1 MNEHELRRKRPRVF
15 APSQSSGHITP
26 RWDHSDQHAAS
37 MSTTRACPT
46 FTRGAPPPPPSPS
59 MARGVPGHL
68 GAMNDSTSSKL
79 SATTGKGKCIEIVDL
94 TTDSASSQ
102 GSGTVLYNDDEE
114 FARLLQAQYDDEDE
128 DQSRPLPRTFPND
141 KVDSGT
147 IIEASEAL
155 HDDERFA
162 RELQAELDRA
172 DILRIGGDE
181 RVTHRRQSGWI
192 NASSASAHYP
202 SLSKSNEVHS
212 SRQDGD
218 AKAQDEAFARQLQAQ
233 YDGEDGPEAS
243 AIQDSNDE
251 ASTTDPLARRGL
263 VQRFAEAVRHTG
275 CASCGKSSLSS
286 EKELLLKFKQWFE
299 HTGNRNSVTH
309 VSSVFRCSKAFCS
322 AETCLGCGM
331 QSKGRGTSSSV
342 TLNDNYTLTWCCA
355 RGRMAIIW
363 ILLCGY
369 DRRRTAERRRDS
381 YFTKPTLSPSKG
393 SSGAG
398 VGYDSEYG
406 HHPFMQM
413 AQPINDGSISGMPS
427 SMANMECTH
436 LAIAIRPYGAYQPPQ
451 PVNYSKYGTSQP
463 LGQYAPGRYAQPVDN
478 PVASSIEAAD
488 DEITARL
495 MACLDVLLPSLVNE
509 SVQDF
514 DLEPPAILAAVLTQS
529 NVLGTIAA
537 LLRND
542 SFEDATKRT
551 RLYKITLDVVNKLG
565 SHHATAG
572 PTIHHSRQVQEG
584 GPDILSLS
592 FTPSHTNNKD
602 VKFEGAQSLAS
613 CLHNFDKQ
621 SKNMLVNAKAHPQAF
636 AGPDSE
642 QMLSLCRGVSDLADF
657 LLANAAPAPV
667 PAANPGGPGQALPH
681 ANDDWQSDLA
691 VLELPDEEIMSRHS
705 YGQLARAAHNLAPNR
720 MKSLSLQLSNL
731 MTSLP
736 PGIFVRHCASRLDV
750 MKILII
756 GPKGT
761 PYENGL
767 FEFDLFCPSNFP
779 HSPPSM
785 LFRTTGGG
793 RIRFNPNLYNCGKVC
808 LSLLGTWQGE
818 SWQPGKST
826 ILQVLVSIQA
836 MIFCDEPWYNEPG
849 RSANRIASMR
859 HNQELQRYTVR
870 HAMLD
875 WLGPE
880 LDPVWGDVVERHF
893 VTRGRE
899 IEGVVAGWGVH
910 QGVRTQLMGA
920 IGRLPS

>member
-1 MNEHELRRKRPRVF
+1 
-15 APSQSSGHITP
+15 
-26 RWDHSDQHAAS
+26 
-37 MSTTRACPT
+37 MSTARAYPT
-46 FTRGAPPPPPSPS
+46 FTPAAPPPPPSPS

-68 GAMNDSTSSKL
+68 GALNDSSSSKL
-79 SATTGKGKCIEIVDL
+79 SFPTGKGKCIDVVDL
-94 TTDSASSQ
+94 TTQSASSQ
-102 GSGTVLYNDDEE
+102 ESGTVICDDEE
-114 FARLLQAQYDDEDE
+114 LARILQAQYDDEDE
-128 DQSRPLPRTFPND
+128 DQFCPLLKTFPND
-141 KVDSGT
+141 RVDSST
-147 IIEASEAL
+147 AIVASEAL

-162 RELQAELDRA
+162 RELQEELDRA
-172 DILRIGGDE
+172 DILSVGGDE
-181 RVTHRRQSGWI
+181 GIGNGPQARSIGV
-192 NASSASAHYP
+192 SSASAHYP
-202 SLSKSNEVHS
+202 SLSESNEVHPS
-212 SRQDGD
+212 HQDGD
-218 AKAQDEAFARQLQAQ
+218 AKAQDEAFARELQAQ
-233 YDGEDGPEAS
+233 YDGEHSPEAS

-251 ASTTDPLARRGL
+251 ASTMDPLARRGL

-275 CASCGKSSLSS
+275 CASCGKPSLSS

-299 HTGNRNSVTH
+299 HTGNRNSVTD
-309 VSSVFRCSKAFCS
+309 VSSVFQCSKAFCS

-355 RGRMAIIW
+355 RGRMATIW

-369 DRRRTAERRRDS
+369 DRRRTPERRRDS

-393 SSGAG
+393 SRGAG

-413 AQPINDGSISGMPS
+413 AQPINYGSISGMYVPPPS
-427 SMANMECTH
+427 YEQALNYGKHGMYTFGNSYPQPVNYSQ
-436 LAIAIRPYGAYQPPQ
+436 YGAYQPPQ
-451 PVNYSKYGTSQP
+451 PVDYSKYGTSQP
-463 LGQYAPGRYAQPVDN
+463 VGKYAPSRYAQPVNN
-478 PVASSIEAAD
+478 PAASSTEAAD

-495 MACLDVLLPSLVNE
+495 MACLDVLLPSLVIE

-514 DLEPPAILAAVLTQS
+514 DLEPPPVLAAVLTQS
-529 NVLGTIAA
+529 NILGTIAA

-542 SFEDATKRT
+542 SLEDATKRT
-551 RLYKITLDVVNKLG
+551 RLYKSTLDVVNKLG

-572 PTIHHSRQVQEG
+572 PTIHHSRQVQERG
-584 GPDILSLS
+584 SDILSLS

-602 VKFEGAQSLAS
+602 VKCEEAQSLAS
-613 CLHNFDKQ
+613 CLRNFDKQ

-667 PAANPGGPGQALPH
+667 PATNIGGPAQAPPCG
-681 ANDDWQSDLA
+681 NDDWQSDLA

-779 HSPPSM
+779 NSPPSM

-793 RIRFNPNLYNCGKVC
+793 RVRFNPNLYNCGKVC

-818 SWQPGKST
+818 TWQPGKST

-849 RSANRIASMR
+849 RRANRIASMR
-859 HNQELQRYTVR
+859 HNQELQGYTVR

-893 VTRGRE
+893 VTRGKE

-920 IGRLPS
+920 IGGLR